1 MPTYRTNKWKEP
13 FLKHG
18 DKNAVTGQ
26 CSNCERPYS
35 LYSFP
40 VENDKKAKREMRGF
54 RFSNEK
60 IQIKQSGPQKAVI
73 GFVNYIL

>member
-1 MPTYRTNKWKEP
+1 MPTYETNKWEEP

-18 DKNAVTGQ
+18 DKNVVKGQ

-40 VENDKKAKREMRGF
+40 AEMIKRQRERCVD
-54 RFSNEK
+54 
-60 IQIKQSGPQKAVI
+60 SGSQTRKSK
-73 GFVNYIL
+73 